1 MRDPFKNPFS
11 DPDRREIWEM
21 LLARDS
27 DAFAARDWAAVD
39 GDFIREQFEGI
50 SCNASDNPDDWKLKY
65 PRLEDYRDDW
75 LRMAETFLK
84 LPLECGT
91 HRDLVFK
98 LSRLE
103 EIEIGGD
110 IAICHKKFSVDEP
123 LKDGRRY
130 QIAAQTLYRVRR
142 AGGRWKIAGFV
153 GYLPYDP
160 APKSTPVAA
169 AAKGWQQ

>member
-11 DPDRREIWEM
+11 DPYRREIWEM

-27 DAFAARDWAAVD
+27 DAFVRKDWAAVE

-50 SCNASDNPDDWKLKY
+50 SCNASENPDDWKLKY

-75 LRMAETFLK
+75 LRMADNFLA
-84 LPLECGT
+84 LALESIT
-91 HRDLVFK
+91 HRELVFK

-110 IAICHKKFSVDEP
+110 IAIAHKKFSADEA

-130 QIAAQTLYRVRR
+130 TLAAQTIYRLRR
-142 AGGRWKIAGFV
+142 AGGRWKITGFV
-153 GYLPYDP
+153 GYLPLNLPPRKYGD
-160 APKSTPVAA
+160 AE
-169 AAKGWQQ
+169 KGWK